1 MSEVELHLIDFLTG
15 FCPSVVFII
24 APKYLYHYLKQD
36 VTLSPH
42 KMLYLLWISSSPKD
56 ETLRVLTHPPSFCFL
71 PLPGDIFEIVC
82 FPLHPSWALISWV
95 RLRSVVINFLRWDTR
110 VIQSLNPSMY
120 VNIFLHLY
128 RWTISWKTIAFLG
141 SSFLFL

>member
-95 RLRSVVINFLRWDTR
+95 RLRSVVIHFLRWEMGYI
-110 VIQSLNPSMY
+110 VFESFYVCKYLPSPLQ
-120 VNIFLHLY
+120 VNDILKDY
-128 RWTISWKTIAFLG
+128 RILR
-141 SSFLFL
+141 